1 VLPKE
6 NRLSLKTEFARIR
19 KNGRIF
25 QGKLFSLLVVDQ
37 KLTTNDQR
45 PKFAF
50 IISKKIHRRATRRN
64 RARRLLTEAVRVFL
78 AKVKPGVEGVFLG
91 KKMIIGKDFSE
102 IKSEVEEIFKKAGL
116 FK

>member
-1 VLPKE
+1 MLPKE

-19 KNGRIF
+19 KNGRLF
-25 QGKLFSLLVVDQ
+25 QGNLFSLLAVNQGLKTKDQ
-37 KLTTNDQR
+37 Q

-50 IISKKIHRRATRRN
+50 IISKKIHRRATKRN

-78 AKVKPGVEGVFLG
+78 AKIKPGTEGVFLG
-91 KKMIIGKDFSE
+91 KKMIIGKYFSE